1 MNTFDL
7 DTPLIE
13 MPSSTGYD
21 TWTIRHACSGVA
33 VFGATG
39 SGKTSASGRL
49 LALKYLMAGWGG
61 LALTVKPDDVELWRS
76 YCAMTG
82 RLDDLIVIE
91 PGGKHT
97 FNIIDHAAGHG
108 LGELTATDNIVE
120 VLTQVIEAGQTKD
133 SGKGDDTFWSDQTR
147 LLLINTLDLCKL
159 AFNRVSIQAIHDIIQ
174 TIPRGEDAT
183 LNLSDGDKAFHQAFK
198 AAGVNVNRKIDTW
211 AATLTE
217 AEKSGLQDDT
227 AYERALLDAIPD
239 ARLFKFVDGYFID
252 EFIPLSEKTRSIIQV
267 SVSVFMFSLLREP
280 FYSLFCK
287 NLSTVTPESC
297 FDGKIVII
305 NLPVKLYQKVGRDI
319 QMAAKLLF
327 VKSWERRD
335 VNLQPRPCFLFVDE
349 AQTFLT
355 ENDAEFLTTARS
367 SRIATV
373 FMSQSLSNY
382 YSVMGGQKADYR
394 VKSLMGNFGTK
405 IYHANTDELTNE
417 AASKLIGDAFFE
429 DQTESVTVA
438 QNFSQTRGR
447 SLKLERVVRPEQFVK
462 LLTGGPKNNLRV
474 EGYMH
479 RQGEGFSNGW
489 NHIKMTFKQDYQP
502 K

>member
-1 MNTFDL
+1 MHQFDL

-13 MPSSTGYD
+13 LPSSAGLD

-61 LALTVKPDDVELWRS
+61 LALTVKPDDVDLWRS

-82 RLDDLIVIE
+82 RLDDLVVIE
-91 PGGKHT
+91 PKGKHA

-108 LGELTATDNIVE
+108 NGGVAATDAIVE
-120 VLTQVIEAGQTKD
+120 MLYEVIEAGQTQD
-133 SGKGDDTFWSDQTR
+133 SGKADDSFWREQ
-147 LLLINTLDLCKL
+147 LQLLITNTIDLCTL
-159 AFNRVSIQAIHDIIQ
+159 AYNSVSLQAIYDIVQ
-174 TIPRGEDAT
+174 TIPYGNETIQDPT
-183 LNLSDGDKAFHQAFK
+183 DGDKAFHRAFK
-198 AAGVNVNRKIDTW
+198 AALAHVNEKIDVW
-211 AATLTE
+211 AVTLTE
-217 AEKSGLQDDT
+217 EDKAGLQDDA
-227 AYERALLDAIPD
+227 AYEQAVMDAVPD
-239 ARLFKFVDGYFID
+239 ARLYKFVNGYFVD
-252 EFIPLSEKTRSIIQV
+252 EFVRLAEKTRSIIQV
-267 SVSVFMFSLLREP
+267 SVSAFMFHLLREP
-280 FYSLFCK
+280 FYTLFCR
-287 NLSTVTPESC
+287 NPSTITPEDC
-297 FDGKIVII
+297 FDGKIVLI
-305 NLPVKLYQKVGRDI
+305 NLPVKLYRKVGRNI

-327 VKSWERRD
+327 VKAWERRD
-335 VNLQPRPCFLFVDE
+335 VKLKPRPCFLFVDE

-373 FMSQSLSNY
+373 FLSQSLSNY

-479 RQGEGFSNGW
+479 RQGESFANGW
-489 NHIKMTFKQDYQP
+489 NHIKMTFRQDYQP